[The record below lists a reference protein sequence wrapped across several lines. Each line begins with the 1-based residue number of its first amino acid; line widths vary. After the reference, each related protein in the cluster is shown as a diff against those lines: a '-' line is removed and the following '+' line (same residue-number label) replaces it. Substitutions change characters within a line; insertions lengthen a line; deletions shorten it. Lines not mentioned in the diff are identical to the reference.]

1 MTDERQD
8 HGRRAALQGALP
20 PIDALLSPESMLG
33 LFMLG
38 LVLAVVVWASPMA
51 ASSGL
56 EGLGL
61 AALLI
66 TWVIALS
73 LGTLHLLRR
82 RLRRWPVGRVVV
94 VIGVVV
100 LAITIAS
107 GFTGWVL
114 VGGAPGGHRGLSD
127 FLLRLVLIALG
138 MASAGSLVAINAARW
153 QASRLA
159 VAQAELRH
167 LQARVHP
174 HFLFNALNA
183 ATAFLPDRPREA
195 EAELLDLSD
204 LFRAALREAQI
215 HRLDEELTLT
225 RRYLDIEE
233 RRIGARLRVSWRV
246 MEPIDALEVPTFCV
260 QALAE
265 NAIQHGIE
273 PNREGGVVAI
283 AVWRDAGWTLVEVR
297 NPAGG
302 REARPG
308 RWAGQRNGIA
318 GTRAR
323 LAAHLGPEATL
334 ETRLEGGEHIALLR
348 LPPQATTR

>member
-8 HGRRAALQGALP
+8 HGRRAALPGATP

-33 LFMLG
+33 LLMLG

-56 EGLGL
+56 EGLGM
-61 AALLI
+61 AALLV
-66 TWVIALS
+66 TWVVALS
-73 LGTLHLLRR
+73 LGTLHLLRGW
-82 RLRRWPVGRVVV
+82 LRDWPVGRVVV

-100 LAITIAS
+100 LAITVAS

-114 VGGAPGGHRGLSD
+114 VGGAPGGHRALAD

-138 MASAGSLVAINAARW
+138 MACAGSLVAINAARW

-195 EAELLDLSD
+195 EAVLLDLAD
-204 LFRAALREAQI
+204 LFRAALRQEQT
-215 HRLDEELTLT
+215 HRLSEELTLA

-233 RRIGARLRVSWRV
+233 RRIGPRLQVSWAV
-246 MEPIDALEVPTFCV
+246 DDCDDSIEVPTFCV
-260 QALAE
+260 QVLAE

-273 PNREGGVVAI
+273 PNREGGVVAVS
-283 AVWRDAGWTLVEVR
+283 AWCDGGWTMVEVR
-297 NPAGG
+297 NPVSG

-308 RWAGQRNGIA
+308 RWAGQRIGIA

-323 LAAHLGPEATL
+323 LEAHLGPQARL

>member
-8 HGRRAALQGALP
+8 HGRQAAPAAP
-20 PIDALLSPESMLG
+20 VTPIDALLSPESMLG

-38 LVLAVVVWASPMA
+38 LVIAVVVWASPMA

-56 EGLGL
+56 ESLGL
-61 AALLI
+61 AALLV

-82 RLRRWPVGRVVV
+82 WLRRCTVGRLVLVTAA
-94 VIGVVV
+94 VV
-100 LAITIAS
+100 LAITVAS

-114 VGGAPGGHRGLSD
+114 VGGAANGVAGLAD
-127 FLLRLVLIALG
+127 FLLRLVVIAAG
-138 MASAGSLVAINAARW
+138 MACVGSLVAVNAARW

-159 VAQAELRH
+159 MARAELRH

-183 ATAFLPDRPREA
+183 ATAFLPARPAEA
-195 EAELLDLSD
+195 EAVLLDLAD
-204 LFRAALREAQI
+204 LFRVALRQEQT
-215 HRLDEELTLT
+215 HGLDDELALT
-225 RRYLDIEE
+225 RRYLDIEA
-233 RRIGARLRVSWRV
+233 RRLGERLRLAWTIADDLGR
-246 MEPIDALEVPTFCV
+246 LEVPTFCV
-260 QALAE
+260 QVLAE

-273 PNREGGVVAI
+273 PTREGGTVAI
-283 AVWRDAGWTLVEVR
+283 SARSEAGWTLIEVS
-297 NPAGG
+297 NPVAS

-308 RWAGQRNGIA
+308 RFAGQRIGLA
-318 GTRAR
+318 GNRAR
-323 LAAHLGPEATL
+323 LEAHLGPEATL
-334 ETRLEGGEHIALLR
+334 TTAVAGGVHVARLR

>member
-1 MTDERQD
+1 M
-8 HGRRAALQGALP
+8 P

-51 ASSGL
+51 VSSGL

-61 AALLI
+61 AALLV

-82 RLRRWPVGRVVV
+82 WLRRWPVGRVVV
-94 VIGVVV
+94 AIGVVV
-100 LAITIAS
+100 LAITVAS

-114 VGGAPGGHRGLSD
+114 VGGGAGGHRGLAD

-183 ATAFLPDRPREA
+183 ATAFLPTRPREA
-195 EAELLDLSD
+195 EAVLLDLSD
-204 LFRAALREAQI
+204 LFRAALRQEQT
-215 HRLDEELTLT
+215 HCLGEELTLT
-225 RRYLDIEE
+225 RRYLDIEA
-233 RRIGARLRVSWRV
+233 RRIGSRLHVSWAV
-246 MEPIDALEVPTFCV
+246 DDSVNALEVPTFCV
-260 QALAE
+260 QVLAE

-273 PNREGGVVAI
+273 PHREGGVVAI
-283 AVWRDAGWTLVEVR
+283 AAWREGGWTMVEVR

-308 RWAGQRNGIA
+308 RWAGQRIGIA

-323 LAAHLGPEATL
+323 LEAHLGPEATL
-334 ETRLEGGEHIALLR
+334 ETRLEEGEHIALLR